1 MNPLFATLGVAVVA
15 AAFFMLSRRQGDVTG
30 EDARKLVAAGAGL
43 LDVRTA
49 GEFRSGHV
57 PGAVNIPVQELPRR
71 LNDVGAKDRPVV
83 VYCLSGARSAQAK
96 RLLESGGFTQVHDLG
111 PMSRW

>member
-1 MNPLFATLGVAVVA
+1 MNPLFAVLGAAVAV
-15 AAFFMLSRRQGDVTG
+15 AAFFLFTRRTGDVTG

-43 LDVRTA
+43 LDVRTG
-49 GEFRSGHV
+49 GEYRSGHL
-57 PGAVNIPVQELPRR
+57 PGAVNIPVQELAGR
-71 LNDVGAKDRPVV
+71 LRDAGAKDRPIV

-96 RLLESGGFTQVHDLG
+96 RLLEANGFAQVHDLG